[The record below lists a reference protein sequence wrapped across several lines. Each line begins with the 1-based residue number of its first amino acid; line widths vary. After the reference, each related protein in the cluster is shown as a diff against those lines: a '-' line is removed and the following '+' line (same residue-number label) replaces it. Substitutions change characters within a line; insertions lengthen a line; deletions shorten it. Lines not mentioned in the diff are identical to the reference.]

1 MKKNNKFT
9 GIITLAVVAVL
20 SIAIIIG
27 TKYLTKYDS
36 AGNEGTTDTTEGGID
51 ISGYTN
57 TGTILIQSAQEL
69 DDGYIVTVASKGFA
83 GEILMDIE
91 FDKTGDTVKSLKV
104 NSHKETE
111 GYGARITE
119 EAFLSQFKGIP
130 APISLSG
137 SAPVSSDAAKA
148 VETVATTT
156 EATNTATG
164 TTPWSDGTYVAET
177 EGFDQNGFINT
188 VSLTIA
194 GGKITEVTWDAY
206 NKDGEYKSVLSADGA
221 YEMTE
226 DGPTWQ
232 EQAIAIADF
241 VVQNQTTDAIYVDEN
256 GKTDSV
262 ASVSISVKVFIELVK
277 NCLVQSSPKSLVD
290 GIYTAVGT
298 ETNGYTGVVTIV
310 VENGAITSVVWD
322 GRNAAGEYK
331 SYLSSVGKYVMVEGN
346 PTWKEQA
353 DALAKNVI
361 ANQSTFGIVMDENGK
376 TDSVAGVSITVSEFV
391 ALVESCLVQSAT
403 GETTTG
409 NDIPSSDTPA
419 EETPTDGAATG
430 AIDGISGATISSEAV
445 VNGINKAQS
454 FIKEFVL
461 AK

>member
-1 MKKNNKFT
+1 MKKNNKLT

-27 TKYLTKYDS
+27 TKYLTKYDD
-36 AGNEGTTDTTEGGID
+36 AGSEASTETVEGGID
-51 ISGYTN
+51 ISGYSN
-57 TGTILIQSAQEL
+57 TGSILIRSAQEL

-83 GEILMDIE
+83 GDIFMDVE
-91 FDKTGDTVKSLKV
+91 FDKTGDNVKSLKI

-119 EAFLSQFKGIP
+119 DAFLSQFNGVP

-137 SAPVSSDAAKA
+137 GAPVASKESEA

-156 EATNTATG
+156 ETTTTESG
-164 TTPWSDGTYVAET
+164 TTSWSDGTYVAET
-177 EGFDQNGFINT
+177 EGFDQNGYINT
-188 VSLTIA
+188 VSLTIE
-194 GGKITEVTWDAY
+194 GSKITEVIWDAY
-206 NKDGEYKSVLSADGA
+206 NEEGEYKSVLSADGA
-221 YEMTE
+221 YVMTE

-241 VVQNQTTDAIYVDEN
+241 VVQNQTTDAIYYDEN

-262 ASVSISVKVFIELVK
+262 ASVSISVDVFVELVK
-277 NCLVQSSPKSLVD
+277 KCLIQAGPTSLID
-290 GIYTAVGT
+290 GVYTAEGT
-298 ETNGYTGVVTIV
+298 ESNGYTGIVTIV

-322 GRNAAGEYK
+322 GRNAAGEFK
-331 SYLSSVGKYVMVEGN
+331 SYLSSVGEYVMVEGN

-353 DALAKNVI
+353 DALAESVI
-361 ANQSTFGIVMDENGK
+361 ANQSTSGIVMDEKGK
-376 TDSVAGVSITVSEFV
+376 TDSITGVSITVSEFV
-391 ALVESCLVQSAT
+391 KLVENCLVQAAT
-403 GETTTG
+403 GEATADNET
-409 NDIPSSDTPA
+409 A
-419 EETPTDGAATG
+419 EETPTEEVPAEDAAATG
-430 AIDGISGATISSEAV
+430 AIDGVSGATISSEAV